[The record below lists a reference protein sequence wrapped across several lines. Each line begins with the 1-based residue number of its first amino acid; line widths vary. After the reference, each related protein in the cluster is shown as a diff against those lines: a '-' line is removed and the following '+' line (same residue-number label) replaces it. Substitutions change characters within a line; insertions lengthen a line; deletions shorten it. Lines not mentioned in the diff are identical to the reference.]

1 VNHRLAD
8 CLTFN
13 LFFGM
18 LLLCGA
24 VLVPG
29 CSGDSS
35 RLAVEGKVTIDGNPL
50 PAGKISFTPMPG
62 TPSPT
67 GGATITNGTFKVL
80 AAKGLRP
87 GTFRVEI
94 KALRPTGK
102 TTRDDLSG
110 GSVEQQEQYIPK
122 RYNEKSELVAEIKAG
137 ESKQLEFALSGK

>member
-1 VNHRLAD
+1 MNHRLAD
-8 CLTFN
+8 RLAFDL
-13 LFFGM
+13 LFGA

-24 VLVPG
+24 VVFPG
-29 CSGDSS
+29 CSGDTS
-35 RLAVEGKVTIDGNPL
+35 RLAVEGEVTFDGNPL

-62 TPSPT
+62 TSSPT
-67 GGATITNGTFKVL
+67 AGATITDGSFKVA

-110 GSVEQQEQYIPK
+110 QPIEQREQYIPA
-122 RYNEKSELVAEIKAG
+122 RYNAESELAAEIKAG
-137 ESKQLEFALSGK
+137 ESTQLKFALSEK